1 MARNLFC
8 CCRCLVAKL
17 YSALCNPMDYS
28 LPGSFVHGIF
38 QARILEWVAIS
49 YSKESSR
56 PQHNRI
62 DIKSIL
68 VGLSN
73 GAPNEVFTDLRI
85 DEKNE
90 AIVILKSK

>member
-1 MARNLFC
+1 
-8 CCRCLVAKL
+8 
-17 YSALCNPMDYS
+17 MDYS